1 MTTTAVRNKVG
12 LAIALLLGIADFTGP
27 APAAIAA
34 ALLFPR
40 PTGNSADPWS
50 IDPNGPAVVGVVA
63 TAIALGLT
71 TVVGAVLTLAR
82 GNRIAARVVAAAR
95 AVAVVIILPVFLLGE
110 LEPWITVLAATLVI
124 LNITAIVLVLSRPAV
139 SAAPAR

>member
-1 MTTTAVRNKVG
+1 
-12 LAIALLLGIADFTGP
+12 
-27 APAAIAA
+27 
-34 ALLFPR
+34 
-40 PTGNSADPWS
+40 
-50 IDPNGPAVVGVVA
+50 VVGVVA